1 VHTSGPAYLCQHQHR
16 ADHSRH
22 LHPPSSCAFLD
33 ALCPR
38 HGPPVLTSGAL
49 GRFEMKCP
57 RRSRRAQA
65 EETHEAHFASMA
77 PGVRARLERI
87 QQEVECRVPGAQR
100 CISYKMPAFRQ
111 RRVFFYFA
119 AFKKH
124 IGVYPPVTDDVA
136 LMEDTARFRGPKGNL
151 SFPLNEALPLDLI
164 GRVAEALS
172 RKYA

>member
-1 VHTSGPAYLCQHQHR
+1 
-16 ADHSRH
+16 
-22 LHPPSSCAFLD
+22 
-33 ALCPR
+33 
-38 HGPPVLTSGAL
+38 
-49 GRFEMKCP
+49 MKCP
-57 RRSRRAQA
+57 GRDGGASGTSRPARTPRARRVLPAPRTTSNASKANGGVASRGRMATA

-77 PGVRARLERI
+77 PGVRERLERI
-87 QQEVECRVPGAQR
+87 QQEVERRVPGAQR
-100 CISYKMPAFRQ
+100 CISYKMPAYRQ

-136 LMEDTARFRGPKGNL
+136 LMEDSARFRGPKGNL

-172 RKYA
+172 REYA